1 MTAAPIPRATRRLQA
16 ARLVGASVIAVLAE
30 RVVTGTSDS
39 ASFLGVGVGL
49 GVSIGSLYSLVIAA
63 ITGACAVGILG
74 GQRWASIG
82 FPLLLTLHI
91 GVFVP
96 VLAIDAP
103 TATGVI
109 LWCLMLLGDSLFALS
124 LRNPR
129 VRRGEPRASTASMGA
144 VPAVGADTG
153 PWISRYGDA
162 MRHLVIVAVLATTA
176 VGGFRLTG
184 SVTAHAICVLLDLAV
199 CVATAPFVLLALR
212 QRRRYLVA
220 LVVVL
225 ALGLPPALTS
235 VTALLGLF
243 DVYLAGVLALMLARS
258 QVIVDLLQSFYT
270 RPALLIL
277 STFGLLAGVG
287 ALLLTFPGASNGGQ
301 GVPFIDALFTSM
313 SATCVTGLIVL
324 DTPNAFSTLRARHNL
339 DPDPAGRAR
348 DHGAVDVRHGDARRA
363 PGLRG
368 EQALEEMLDLTSP
381 GSAYELTRFIV
392 LSTLLIE
399 AVGARDAD
407 PRVPLH
413 VRVRAGCEALWRGT
427 FHAISAFCNAGF
439 SLWSDSLIQFQSRHV
454 RDVRSRGA
462 DRARRARVHGAGGAV
477 AGCAAAAAAAVAAD
491 QGRALYV
498 GGADRRRDAAVRGD
512 RVEHDAGRAGHGDK
526 WLNALFQ
533 SVTLR
538 TAGFNSV
545 DYAAL
550 ERSTILMMI
559 VWMFI
564 GASPGSTGGGIKTT
578 TLAVMLAAIPAL
590 LRNQPRALLLRRT
603 IPHDIVYR
611 AATIMTVATMVA
623 VVVTFLLLATHD
635 MPLEKLAF
643 RGGQRAGHGRAV
655 DRGDRRVERGG
666 QVDDHRDDVHRS
678 RRSHLDRAGARDP
691 AHQPHLVPRSQG
703 DGRVMPGGPHE
714 R

>member
-30 RVVTGTSDS
+30 RVVTGTPDS
-39 ASFLGVGVGL
+39 ASFLGVALGL
-49 GVSIGSLYSLVIAA
+49 GLSLGSLYSLLTTV
-63 ITGACAVGILG
+63 ITGACVAGILG
-74 GQRWASIG
+74 GQRWASIV
-82 FPLLLTLHI
+82 FPLVLTLHI

-96 VLAIDAP
+96 VLASDAP

-109 LWCLMLLGDSLFALS
+109 LWCLFLLGDSLFALS

-129 VRRGEPRASTASMGA
+129 VRRGELRPPTASVGA

-162 MRHLVIVAVLATTA
+162 TRHLVIVAVLATTA

-184 SVTAHAICVLLDLAV
+184 SVTAHAICLLLDLAV
-199 CVATAPFVLLALR
+199 CVATAPFVFLALR
-212 QRRRYLVA
+212 QRRRYLIA
-220 LVVVL
+220 LVVLL

-235 VTALLGLF
+235 VTSLLGLF
-243 DVYLAGVLALMLARS
+243 DVYLAGVLTLMLARS

-287 ALLLTFPGASNGGQ
+287 ALLLTFPGASTGAQ

-313 SATCVTGLIVL
+313 SATCVTGLVVL
-324 DTPNAFSTLRARHNL
+324 DTPNDFSTLGHVIILILIQLGGLGIMVLSTFATVML
-339 DPDPAGRAR
+339 GGRL
-348 DHGAVDVRHGDARRA
+348 
-363 PGLRG
+363 GLRG

-392 LSTLLIE
+392 VSTLLIE
-399 AVGARDAD
+399 AVGALMLTVAFHYTYG
-407 PRVPLH
+407 L
-413 VRVRAGCEALWRGT
+413 EWLQALWRGT

-439 SLWSDSLIQFQSRHV
+439 SLWSDSLIQFQTDTFVTVVHAALIV
-454 RDVRSRGA
+454 LGGLGFTVLAALWLAARGQQ
-462 DRARRARVHGAGGAV
+462 RRQSLQTRVVLYMSAG
-477 AGCAAAAAAAVAAD
+477 
-491 QGRALYV
+491 LIV
-498 GGADRRRDAAVRGD
+498 GGTLLYAAT
-512 RVEHDAGRAGHGDK
+512 EWNATLAGLDTWDK

-550 ERSTILMMI
+550 ERSTVLMMI

-623 VVVTFLLLATHD
+623 VLITFLLLATHD
-635 MPLEKLAF
+635 MPLEKLVFEAVSALATV
-643 RGGQRAGHGRAV
+643 GLSIGATGELNAAGKWMIIV
-655 DRGDRRVERGG
+655 TMFI
-666 QVDDHRDDVHRS
+666 
-678 RRSHLDRAGARDP
+678 
-691 AHQPHLVPRSQG
+691 
-703 DGRVMPGGPHE
+703 GRVGPISIALALGTPRTSHISFPE
-714 R
+714 AKVMVG